1 MTSVNRKY
9 LFSVQLCTFIFITT
23 LLSAYPNALHA
34 REIVGEKL
42 NIYGTLNGSIDY
54 LDSDVNDQLAQANP
68 GDRLLAGET
77 GISSNTTK
85 VGIKGRLALNNDLD
99 VLYQVEQFVDLD
111 SDERIDFSTR
121 NTFLGISGNYGEV
134 LVGRHDT
141 PFKLVSSRY
150 SILTD
155 TIGDRRAIL
164 GASSIDG
171 NRLNRRADN
180 MVLWRNNKE
189 FSSGN
194 FDWIVQ
200 YSPNANNNSGIPND
214 DDRSMWGLWG
224 QWRSEEGFSAA
235 IAHDSWAGI
244 FGGEIGAT
252 RIAARKSYGPF
263 TSALI
268 YEHIA
273 HDLAGGGQGILDR
286 DAWGA
291 NMVYV
296 NGSWKYSFQL
306 LSAMS
311 HAVSPNSGAQMFS
324 IAAEKTI
331 NSSLSGYAAY
341 SQTDNEENA
350 SYQGVDGG
358 HGDELGTLP
367 GGTPK
372 AFSVGLKYTF

>member
-1 MTSVNRKY
+1 MASVNRKY
-9 LFSVQLCTFIFITT
+9 LSSVHLCTFVFIII
-23 LLSAYPNALHA
+23 LLSVYSNVLYA
-34 REIVGEKL
+34 REIIGEKL

-54 LDSDVNDQLAQANP
+54 LDSDVNDQLAEADP
-68 GDRLLAGET
+68 GDKLLNGET

-85 VGIKGRLALNNDLD
+85 IGVRGRLAFKSN
-99 VLYQVEQFVDLD
+99 VEMLYQVEQFVDLD

-164 GASSIDG
+164 GASAVDG

-180 MVLWRNNKE
+180 MILWRNNKE
-189 FSSGN
+189 LSSGN

-200 YSPNANNNSGIPND
+200 YSPNANNSSGIPNN

-224 QWRSEEGFSAA
+224 QWRGQGFSAA
-235 IAHDSWAGI
+235 IAHDSWSGI
-244 FGGEIGAT
+244 FAGEIGAT
-252 RIAARKSYGPF
+252 RIAARKTYGPF

-268 YEHIA
+268 YEHIT

-291 NMVYV
+291 NLVYASE
-296 NGSWKYSFQL
+296 SWKYSFQI

-311 HAVSPNSGAQMFS
+311 HALAPDSGAQMVTF
-324 IAAEKTI
+324 AAEKAI
-331 NSSLSGYAAY
+331 NSALIGYAAY
-341 SQTDNEENA
+341 SQTNNEENA
-350 SYQGVDGG
+350 SYQAVDGG

-367 GGTPK
+367 GGTPR
-372 AFSVGLKYTF
+372 AFSVGLKYSF

>member
-1 MTSVNRKY
+1 
-9 LFSVQLCTFIFITT
+9 
-23 LLSAYPNALHA
+23 
-34 REIVGEKL
+34 
-42 NIYGTLNGSIDY
+42 
-54 LDSDVNDQLAQANP
+54 
-68 GDRLLAGET
+68 ET

-85 VGIKGRLALNNDLD
+85 IGVRGRLAFKSN
-99 VLYQVEQFVDLD
+99 VEMLYQVEQFVDLD

-164 GASSIDG
+164 GASAVDG

-180 MVLWRNNKE
+180 MILWRNNKE
-189 FSSGN
+189 LSSGN

-200 YSPNANNNSGIPND
+200 YSPNANNSSGIPNN

-224 QWRSEEGFSAA
+224 QWRGQGFSAA
-235 IAHDSWAGI
+235 IAHDSWSGI
-244 FGGEIGAT
+244 FAGEIGAT
-252 RIAARKSYGPF
+252 RIAARKTYGPF

-268 YEHIA
+268 YEHIT

-291 NMVYV
+291 NLVYASE
-296 NGSWKYSFQL
+296 SWKYSFQI

-311 HAVSPNSGAQMFS
+311 HALAPDSGAQMVTF
-324 IAAEKTI
+324 AAEKAI
-331 NSSLSGYAAY
+331 NSALIGYAAY
-341 SQTDNEENA
+341 SQTNNEENA
-350 SYQGVDGG
+350 SYQAVDGG

-367 GGTPK
+367 GGTPR
-372 AFSVGLKYTF
+372 AFSVGLKYSF